1 MKLGIDI
8 LIIMESIYN
17 MNSLLL
23 FFYYSNL
30 CYRVESE
37 FFRSKLLVHD
47 KNCLLETKIILL
59 KKNL

>member
-17 MNSLLL
+17 MNSYLC
-23 FFYYSNL
+23 YYS
-30 CYRVESE
+30 YAIDWVESE